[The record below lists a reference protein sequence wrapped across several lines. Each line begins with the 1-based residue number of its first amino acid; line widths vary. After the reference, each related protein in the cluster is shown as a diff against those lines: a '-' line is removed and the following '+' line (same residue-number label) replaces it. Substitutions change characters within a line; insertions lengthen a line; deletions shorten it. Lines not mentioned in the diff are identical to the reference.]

1 MNSKSIEKNEKLKQ
15 GFENL
20 KSNFIFKKIFNIMRK
35 NRTLEIVKYN
45 KILQKRLNLSI
56 RDYKAY
62 YSSIEIELKLADN
75 QYGKFIN
82 ISHEYKDY
90 YHIYFNNSTEEEDKI
105 NIDEDDNVQS
115 IKIKID
121 YKIISFL
128 RNFLKYID
136 SMHSQS
142 SNKLN
147 NDLIL

>member
-62 YSSIEIELKLADN
+62 YSSIEIKLKLLIIN
-75 QYGKFIN
+75 MVNSLIYSKKEKNIFILM
-82 ISHEYKDY
+82 I
-90 YHIYFNNSTEEEDKI
+90 
-105 NIDEDDNVQS
+105 
-115 IKIKID
+115 
-121 YKIISFL
+121 
-128 RNFLKYID
+128 
-136 SMHSQS
+136 
-142 SNKLN
+142 
-147 NDLIL
+147 

>member
-62 YSSIEIELKLADN
+62 YSSIEIELKLLIIN
-75 QYGKFIN
+75 MVNSLIYSKKKKNIFILM
-82 ISHEYKDY
+82 I
-90 YHIYFNNSTEEEDKI
+90 
-105 NIDEDDNVQS
+105 
-115 IKIKID
+115 
-121 YKIISFL
+121 
-128 RNFLKYID
+128 
-136 SMHSQS
+136 
-142 SNKLN
+142 
-147 NDLIL
+147 